1 MRKEFHNPSWNISI
15 LLFIFNCS
23 RMPPWLPTF
32 NYDTLMKDKEMR
44 VLTTDELIYLIQYNP
59 ATKQRNTKKTN
70 TDPTLINALKLHH
83 SKMTSFITPKI
94 AVDYLEEYNNK
105 RAELNELLR
114 KLREAEQSKNNRRKM
129 MANIHGINS
138 NEEVVESF
146 NATNIRID
154 EQEVLEKI
162 KNLDNAM
169 KQYFKSENDASL
181 AELKRFYNLDNIRG
195 GKYGRRSR
203 SKKSR
208 RVTRKRR

>member
-1 MRKEFHNPSWNISI
+1 
-15 LLFIFNCS
+15 
-23 RMPPWLPTF
+23 
-32 NYDTLMKDKEMR
+32 
-44 VLTTDELIYLIQYNP
+44 
-59 ATKQRNTKKTN
+59 
-70 TDPTLINALKLHH
+70 
-83 SKMTSFITPKI
+83 MTSFITPKI